1 MKHIKIR
8 YHLLLMLAMVFY
20 SVQPVHAAE
29 NSDVEA
35 GFYLSD
41 EVYNDIVNAERMGA
55 AMKQQNELLQV
66 YIEIKETLTDEQL
79 AGAYFDEA
87 GELHV
92 LVTEE
97 MPMRLSNEFVHYETA
112 EYSYAYLEELQ
123 IMLDNYSDRIGFTAS
138 GIDQEDNKVVIYS
151 ENDLDLGFLYT
162 LVPQNAL
169 KIVEENLVIK
179 DCQASKARFTVE
191 PGREIYIAATETT
204 GTVGCGVVWN
214 NSTSDKK
221 YGVLTAGHLGNVG
234 DAAYYKGYC
243 LGAITK
249 KQQSGSVDAALILR
263 GQNDNSYGF
272 SHKVSDG
279 KEFYYSG
286 GSFPKN
292 TIIYSYG
299 SVSGVGEGKI
309 VDTSISAVDEFGIK
323 FTKLILT
330 DATCKRGDSGGPV
343 LTEYNGV
350 YSMIGIIK
358 GGVESDSRM
367 VYVSMNEI
375 QSAFDLGIVQ

>member
-1 MKHIKIR
+1 M
-8 YHLLLMLAMVFY
+8 
-20 SVQPVHAAE
+20 
-29 NSDVEA
+29 
-35 GFYLSD
+35 
-41 EVYNDIVNAERMGA
+41 
-55 AMKQQNELLQV
+55 
-66 YIEIKETLTDEQL
+66 
-79 AGAYFDEA
+79 
-87 GELHV
+87 
-92 LVTEE
+92 
-97 MPMRLSNEFVHYETA
+97 
-112 EYSYAYLEELQ
+112 
-123 IMLDNYSDRIGFTAS
+123 
-138 GIDQEDNKVVIYS
+138 
-151 ENDLDLGFLYT
+151 
-162 LVPQNAL
+162 
-169 KIVEENLVIK
+169 
-179 DCQASKARFTVE
+179 
-191 PGREIYIAATETT
+191 
-204 GTVGCGVVWN
+204 
-214 NSTSDKK
+214 
-221 YGVLTAGHLGNVG
+221 GHLGNVG